1 MIKRN
6 QTILNRLNALLDWVL
21 IIASYVFSA
30 WLYLIALDH
39 DQGNMAAL
47 SARSVGVAA
56 AAALGLL
63 LLFTLSGFYSAT
75 RTRRLTWKLGVIV
88 VSVTGVALAWSF
100 MLYLLRLENF
110 SRGVLFLFYGC
121 TVAALCA
128 KYSFMAWVFR
138 AMRTAGGQVVHLT
151 ISSELSASYNTARLA
166 AEELDG
172 VYVVDSRQLS
182 TGVGLLAIE
191 GAECR
196 DRGMDAAAIAEHLR
210 GLTDKVETSFVLDTL
225 EFMRK
230 GGRCS
235 NFAALGA
242 NLLKLKPA
250 LEMRGGKLNVY
261 KKYRGNIDRV
271 YREYIAERLAG
282 KRIRPGHVFLTDSG
296 GVDAALLRELEA
308 LVRALIPVRE
318 VHHTYA
324 GCTVSTHCG
333 PKTLGVLF
341 LDE

>member
-1 MIKRN
+1 MNERIF
-6 QTILNRLNALLDWVL
+6 I
-21 IIASYVFSA
+21 SA
-30 WLYLIALDH
+30 DSSC
-39 DQGNMAAL
+39 D
-47 SARSVGVAA
+47 
-56 AAALGLL
+56 
-63 LLFTLSGFYSAT
+63 LSGE
-75 RTRRLTWKLGVIV
+75 
-88 VSVTGVALAWSF
+88 
-100 MLYLLRLENF
+100 LLRRFDIRTQPMTITLGNET
-110 SRGVLFLFYGC
+110 FLDGDHFTPEDMYRRYRAEGILPL
-121 TVAALCA
+121 TSAPSVQD
-128 KYSFMAWVFR
+128 YVEFFR